1 MDALEYIMANQ
12 AQFAVIGAS
21 VLALGG
27 AVVKLT
33 PTKKDDAW
41 YEAIMRAVGRRK

>member
-21 VLALGG
+21 LLAFGG
-27 AVVKLT
+27 AVVKIT

-41 YEAIMRAVGRRK
+41 YEAIMKAVGRRK